1 VHKESIEGGG
11 ERERDV
17 TREYE
22 SHQVGKEL
30 SSIIEEDQEEVHE
43 SNAKRNEHL

>member
-1 VHKESIEGGG
+1 M
-11 ERERDV
+11 D

-30 SSIIEEDQEEVHE
+30 SSVIEENQEKVHE
-43 SNAKRNEHL
+43 SNAKSDKHL